1 MVMNLY
7 IISGLYS
14 YFIIGF
20 IYLCVG
26 YFIRLKKLNVI
37 KHIMSLLVYTT
48 LWPLIMLYMYKRHI
62 TISNVLKP
70 HFKWKLLLFGELQM
84 RDSKDQVEYENS
96 SSFSYCSDDSE
107 QENPF

>member
-1 MVMNLY
+1 MEILIFNL
-7 IISGLYS
+7 LYT

-26 YFIRLKKLNVI
+26 YFIRFKKLNVI
-37 KHIMSLLVYTT
+37 KHIMSLLVHTT
-48 LWPLIMLYMYKRHI
+48 LWPLLMLFMYKRHI

-70 HFKWKLLLFGELQM
+70 HFKWKLLLFGEVQM

-96 SSFSYCSDDSE
+96 SSFTYGSDDYE
-107 QENPF
+107 LENPF

>member
-1 MVMNLY
+1 MNLL
-7 IISGLYS
+7 ITLGLYS

-26 YFIRLKKLNVI
+26 YFIRFKKLNVI
-37 KHIMSLLVYTT
+37 KHIMSLLVHTT
-48 LWPLIMLYMYKRHI
+48 LWPLVMLFMYKRHI

-70 HFKWKLLLFGELQM
+70 HFKWKLLLFGKVQM

-96 SSFSYCSDDSE
+96 SSFSYGADDSE

>member
-1 MVMNLY
+1 MNLL
-7 IISGLYS
+7 ITLGLYS

-20 IYLCVG
+20 TYLCVG
-26 YFIRLKKLNVI
+26 YFIRFKKLNVI
-37 KHIMSLLVYTT
+37 KQIMSLLLHTT
-48 LWPLIMLYMYKRHI
+48 LWPLIMLFTYKRHI

-70 HFKWKLLLFGELQM
+70 HFKWKLLLFGEVQM

-96 SSFSYCSDDSE
+96 SSFSYGADDSE

>member
-1 MVMNLY
+1 MEILIFNL
-7 IISGLYS
+7 LYT

-26 YFIRLKKLNVI
+26 YFIRFKKLNVI
-37 KHIMSLLVYTT
+37 KHIMSLLVHTT
-48 LWPLIMLYMYKRHI
+48 LWPLIMLFMYKRHI

-70 HFKWKLLLFGELQM
+70 HFKWKLLLFGEVQM
-84 RDSKDQVEYENS
+84 RDSKDHVEYENS
-96 SSFSYCSDDSE
+96 SSFSYGADDSE